1 MMMTTSINGFSLIKQ
16 FEGFREHAYRDVVGV
31 WAIGYGFTA
40 GVQPGQHMTP
50 AQADARLGTELLRYE
65 DAVRRACTVA
75 PNQNQFDA
83 LVCFAWNVGT
93 AGMAGSTV
101 IKAHNRGDFQSAA
114 RAFGLWNK
122 AGGKVWPG
130 LTRRRAA
137 ESALYLKPVPHL
149 VQRIVEG
156 ALPGA
161 HADELP
167 HRDDMPHGEPMPQA
181 VEPESRLSESPINRA
196 ATVAGTTAA
205 TVGAVSQIKAG
216 LDDLQ
221 GWLVPMLCVAVAA
234 LAGYI
239 VWQRWQ
245 QRRKGWA

>member
-1 MMMTTSINGFSLIKQ
+1 MMKTSINGFSLIKQ
-16 FEGFREHAYRDVVGV
+16 FEGFREHAYQDVVGV
-31 WAIGYGFTA
+31 WTIGYGFTA
-40 GVQPGQHMTP
+40 GVQPGQQMTP

-65 DAVRRACTVA
+65 DAVNRACIVP

-137 ESALYLKPVPHL
+137 ESALYLKPVPQPR
-149 VQRIVEG
+149 VVDEPEQDARADE
-156 ALPGA
+156 PP
-161 HADELP
+161 HAD
-167 HRDDMPHGEPMPQA
+167 PMPQA

-205 TVGAVSQIKAG
+205 TVGAVSQIKSG
-216 LDDLQ
+216 LDELH
-221 GWLVPMLCVAVAA
+221 GWLVPMLCAAVVV
-234 LAGYI
+234 LAGFI

-245 QRRKGWA
+245 QRKKGWV